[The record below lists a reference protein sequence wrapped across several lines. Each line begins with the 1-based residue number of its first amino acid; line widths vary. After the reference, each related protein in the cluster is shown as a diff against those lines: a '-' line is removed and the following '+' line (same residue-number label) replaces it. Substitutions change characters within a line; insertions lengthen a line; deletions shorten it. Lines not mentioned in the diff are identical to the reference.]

1 MTRRVRLSKKA
12 TRDLEDIFEYTLDRW
27 GEDQA
32 IRYVDG
38 LRKHLQNLAEREK
51 LGLSR
56 PWRPGSEI
64 YRSRYEEHV
73 IFYLRTATTSDI
85 GMIPHG
91 QQDFSRDVAAF
102 QARSGKTATVRVSS
116 KKSRQRTP
124 GGNRGERP

>member
-1 MTRRVRLSKKA
+1 MTRRVRLSKRA

-73 IFYLRTATTSDI
+73 IFYLRTAKSSDI
-85 GMIPHG
+85 GLIPHG
-91 QQDFSRDVAAF
+91 QQNFSRDVAEF
-102 QARSGKTATVRVSS
+102 QARSGKLAPVRVS
-116 KKSRQRTP
+116 KRTGRTP
-124 GGNRGERP
+124 SGDQGGNP